1 LAKTRT
7 MEIDKKLTE
16 MGLALPEPFTYP
28 SPNRT
33 GCVRVGN
40 LLFISGHPP
49 VGVSGVKSEG
59 KVGADLT
66 EQEGQLAARA
76 CALNM
81 LSSVK
86 RHLGSLERV
95 KRIVKINGMV
105 NTADGFI
112 RQFAVIDGAS
122 DLFLDL
128 WGPEFGQHARSA
140 IGVCELP
147 RRFPVEVEG
156 VFELH
161 PD

>member
-1 LAKTRT
+1 
-7 MEIDKKLTE
+7 MEIEKKLTE
-16 MGLALPEPFTYP
+16 MGLTLPEPFQYP

-33 GCVRVGN
+33 GCVQVGT
-40 LLFISGHPP
+40 LLFVSGHPP
-49 VGVSGVKSEG
+49 VGVPGVKSEG
-59 KVGADLT
+59 KVGAELT
-66 EQEGQLAARA
+66 EEEGQLAARA

-86 RHLGSLERV
+86 HRLGSLERV

-112 RQFAVIDGAS
+112 RQFAIIDGAS
-122 DLFLDL
+122 DLFLAL
-128 WGPEFGQHARSA
+128 WGPDCGQHARSA
-140 IGVCELP
+140 IGVFELP

-161 PD
+161 V